1 MNRTNIKLSQIVSN
15 FRLQV
20 ACGEKLL
27 DRELTGGYAGD
38 LLSDVMA
45 HSKKG
50 DIWITLQ
57 GHPNIIAIAKLK
69 ELAGI
74 VIINDRKPEEET
86 IKKAKSEGVPIMT
99 SEMPAFEL
107 IGKLYALGIS
117 GLRNSRE

>member
-1 MNRTNIKLSQIVSN
+1 MNRTHMKLSQIVSN
-15 FRLQV
+15 FGLQV
-20 ACGEKLL
+20 ACGEKFL
-27 DRELTGGYAGD
+27 DQELSGGYAGD

-57 GHPNIIAIAKLK
+57 GHPNIIAVAKLK
-69 ELAGI
+69 EIAGI
-74 VIINDRKPEEET
+74 IIINGRSPEEET

-99 SEMPAFEL
+99 SELPAFEL